1 MPPLEPNAMQVL
13 PRFIPCLLVDNGKL
27 VKTVRFRAPKYI
39 GDPMNA
45 VRIFNEK
52 GADELIVLDIGA
64 GRTGR
69 APDLSLIRQI
79 AAQCFMPFAYGGGIT
94 TLEQIRA
101 ILGGGA
107 EKVVLNSAAYTTPE
121 LLTEAAAEFGSQSIV
136 AALDVKRSW
145 FGRQRVVR
153 GPRQRTTGQ
162 NPVDYAR
169 ALVARG
175 AGEIFI
181 NDVDRDGTRLG
192 YDLALIQAVS
202 AAVAVPVI
210 ACGGAG
216 QVQDLNRAIAAGA
229 AAAAAG
235 SLFVLYGKHRAVLIT
250 YPGRDILVKTG

>member
-1 MPPLEPNAMQVL
+1 MPPLESNAMQVL
-13 PRFIPCLLVDNGKL
+13 PRYIPCLLVDGGKL

-52 GADELIVLDIGA
+52 GADELIFLDIGA
-64 GRTGR
+64 RRDGRP
-69 APDLSLIRQI
+69 PDLELIRQI
-79 AAQCFMPFAYGGGIT
+79 ASQCFMPFAYGGGIT

-101 ILGGGA
+101 VLGGGA
-107 EKVVLNSAAYTTPE
+107 EKVVLNSAAFATPE
-121 LLTEAAAEFGSQSIV
+121 LVTEAAAEFGSQSVV

-145 FGRQRVVR
+145 FGRQRVVQ
-153 GPRQRTTGQ
+153 GSRQRATGQ
-162 NPVDYAR
+162 IPADYAC

-181 NDVDRDGTRLG
+181 NDVDRDGTRQG
-192 YDLALIQAVS
+192 YDVALIQAVS

-216 QVQDLNRAIAAGA
+216 QVQDLNQAIAAGA

-250 YPGRDILVKTG
+250 YPERDMLVKTG

>member
-1 MPPLEPNAMQVL
+1 MRHDSGVAQVMP
-13 PRFIPCLLVDNGKL
+13 RYIPCLLVDGGKL
-27 VKTVRFRAPKYI
+27 VKTIKFCAPKYI

-52 GADELIVLDIGA
+52 GADELIFLDIAARRA
-64 GRTGR
+64 GKP
-69 APDLSLIRQI
+69 PDLELIRQI
-79 AAQCFMPFAYGGGIT
+79 ASQCFMPFAYGGGIT

-107 EKVVLNSAAYTTPE
+107 EKVVLNTVAGQMPE
-121 LLTEAAAEFGSQSIV
+121 LLTQAAAEFGSQSIV
-136 AALDVKRSW
+136 AGMDVKKSW
-145 FGRQRVVR
+145 LGRQRVVL
-153 GPRQRTTGQ
+153 GARQRTTGQ
-162 NPVDYAR
+162 SPVDYAR

-181 NDVDRDGTRLG
+181 NDIDRDGTRSG
-192 YDLALIQAVS
+192 YDLALIQS
-202 AAVAVPVI
+202 ICAAVDVPVV

-216 QVQDLNRAIAAGA
+216 QVSDLQQAVAVGA

-250 YPGRDILVKTG
+250 YPDRNALEKTG